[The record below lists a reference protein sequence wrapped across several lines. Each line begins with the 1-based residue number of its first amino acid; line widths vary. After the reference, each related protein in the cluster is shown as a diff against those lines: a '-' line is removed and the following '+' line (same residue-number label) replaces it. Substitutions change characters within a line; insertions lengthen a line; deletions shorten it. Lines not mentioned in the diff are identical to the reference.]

1 MERSGAEWRAAAR
14 LRAVAP
20 SVSARPH
27 RTPTSAAT
35 ADTRCAASAHA
46 GGGLARHKGY
56 TLDSYGPLCV
66 HRPATSHPWRV
77 GARKKATLGAGYLAM
92 RCGSASVLQRG
103 GGWCA
108 AGGCLVCAAQSRQR
122 RKGGTAQVLLD
133 PVTLPCNG
141 NNFDKASLDKH
152 AEANP
157 NGETCPMCCTTLPA
171 TLFAVGVGIEF
182 GL

>member
-1 MERSGAEWRAAAR
+1 
-14 LRAVAP
+14 
-20 SVSARPH
+20 
-27 RTPTSAAT
+27 
-35 ADTRCAASAHA
+35 
-46 GGGLARHKGY
+46 
-56 TLDSYGPLCV
+56 
-66 HRPATSHPWRV
+66 
-77 GARKKATLGAGYLAM
+77 
-92 RCGSASVLQRG
+92 
-103 GGWCA
+103 
-108 AGGCLVCAAQSRQR
+108 
-122 RKGGTAQVLLD
+122 VLLD